1 MCEDCFPEEGEGRQ
15 DRCPHRVR
23 CGDIVGG
30 REYQYLQLSTYLQT
44 PCPVTSGRKRPT
56 MLRRSPEDR
65 EVCPE
70 VMAAVM
76 AARANGRIES
86 KLGRLPEGSIS
97 LELEELRQRCIM

>member
-1 MCEDCFPEEGEGRQ
+1 
-15 DRCPHRVR
+15 
-23 CGDIVGG
+23 
-30 REYQYLQLSTYLQT
+30 
-44 PCPVTSGRKRPT
+44 

-76 AARANGRIES
+76 AARANGRIKS

-97 LELEELRQRCIM
+97 LELEELSQRCVM